1 MTSLS
6 ILHAKLRSD
15 SSVLVAQSGG
25 DMPSIQAHAAH
36 CHILRTLRKNPG
48 VEETQELVEL
58 LDVTRSRINCA
69 VVKTGRQAPG
79 RVTRAQ
85 AAQVIANKKVAKEL
99 AIKAKLALSLAA
111 QSRQDQE
118 EEDW

>member
-15 SSVLVAQSGG
+15 SSMLVAQSGG
-25 DMPSIQAHAAH
+25 DMPSIQANAAH
-36 CHILRTLRKNPG
+36 CHILRSLRKNPG
-48 VEETQELVEL
+48 EAETQELLEL
-58 LDVTRSRINCA
+58 LDVTRARINCA

-85 AAQVIANKKVAKEL
+85 AAQVIADKKTAKEL
-99 AIKAKLALSLAA
+99 AIKAKRALSLVA

-118 EEDW
+118 EED

>member
-1 MTSLS
+1 MTSLT

-15 SSVLVAQSGG
+15 SSMLVAQSGG
-25 DMPSIQAHAAH
+25 DVPSIQANAAH
-36 CHILRTLRKNPG
+36 CHILRALRKNPDAA
-48 VEETQELVEL
+48 ETQELVEL
-58 LDVTRSRINCA
+58 LNVTRSRINCA

-85 AAQVIANKKVAKEL
+85 AAQVIADKKAAREL
-99 AIKAKLALSLAA
+99 AIKAKPAMSLAA

-118 EEDW
+118 EN

>member
-1 MTSLS
+1 MTSLT

-25 DMPSIQAHAAH
+25 DMPSIEANAAH
-36 CHILRTLRKNPG
+36 CHILRALRKNPDAA
-48 VEETQELVEL
+48 ETQALVEL

-85 AAQVIANKKVAKEL
+85 AAQVIADKKAAREL
-99 AIKAKLALSLAA
+99 AIKAKRAMSTAA
-111 QSRQDQE
+111 QSRQDQK
-118 EEDW
+118 ED

>member
-15 SSVLVAQSGG
+15 SSMLVAQSGG
-25 DMPSIQAHAAH
+25 DLPSVQANAVH
-36 CHILRTLRKNPG
+36 CHILRTLRKNPDAA
-48 VEETQELVEL
+48 ETQELVEL

-85 AAQVIANKKVAKEL
+85 AAQVIADKKAASEL
-99 AIKAKLALSLAA
+99 AVKAKLAMSMAA
-111 QSRQDQE
+111 QSRQDQK
-118 EEDW
+118 EED

>member
-1 MTSLS
+1 MTSLT

-15 SSVLVAQSGG
+15 SSMLVAQSGG
-25 DMPSIQAHAAH
+25 DVPSVQANAVH
-36 CHILRTLRKNPG
+36 CHILRTLRKNPDAA
-48 VEETQELVEL
+48 ETQELVEL

-69 VVKTGRQAPG
+69 VIKTGRQAPG

-85 AAQVIANKKVAKEL
+85 AVQVIADKKAAREL
-99 AIKAKLALSLAA
+99 AIKAKPAMSIAA

-118 EEDW
+118 EN

>member
-1 MTSLS
+1 MTSLT

-15 SSVLVAQSGG
+15 SSMLVAQSGS
-25 DMPSIQAHAAH
+25 DVPSIQANAAH
-36 CHILRTLRKNPG
+36 CHILRALRKNPDAA
-48 VEETQELVEL
+48 ETQELVEL
-58 LDVTRSRINCA
+58 LNVTRSRINCA

-85 AAQVIANKKVAKEL
+85 AAQVIADKKAAKEL
-99 AIKAKLALSLAA
+99 VNKAKLALSTAA

-118 EEDW
+118 ED